1 LTESLHADAA
11 RVLAGWRA
19 PDAEREA
26 LRAEFAA
33 LLAER
38 ADGVWRSCTPAHIT
52 ASALILD
59 ESGSRVLLDLHGKV
73 KLWLQM
79 GGHCEPGDPTVA
91 ATALREATEESGVPG
106 LRLLGGPV
114 DLDKHPAPCAPG
126 FAEHHFDLRYVAVAP
141 AGAQPVTSSESDDV
155 RWFAVDDLPSRTSP
169 DMPRLVASARARL
182 LAQSR

>member
-1 LTESLHADAA
+1 LSSGLHADAV
-11 RVLAGWRA
+11 RVLAEWTA
-19 PDAEREA
+19 PDAERAA
-26 LRAEFAA
+26 LRVEFAA

-38 ADGVWRSCTPAHIT
+38 ADGVWRTCAPAHIT

-59 ESGSRVLLDLHGKV
+59 ETGSRVLLDLHGRV

-79 GGHCEPGDPTVA
+79 GGHCEPGDTTVA

-114 DLDKHPAPCAPG
+114 DLDKHAAPCAPG
-126 FAEHHFDLRYVAVAP
+126 VVDHHFDLRYVAVAP

-155 RWFAVDDLPSRTSP
+155 RWFAVDDLPSATSH
-169 DMPRLVASARARL
+169 DMPRLVAAARDRL
-182 LAQSR
+182 PGQPS